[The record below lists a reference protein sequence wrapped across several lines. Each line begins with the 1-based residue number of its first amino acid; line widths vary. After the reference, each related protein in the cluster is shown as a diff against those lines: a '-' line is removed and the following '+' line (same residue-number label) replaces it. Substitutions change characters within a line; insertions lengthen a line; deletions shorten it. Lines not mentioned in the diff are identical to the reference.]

1 MANDNIKYLHLVANN
16 TKDFNDQAWE
26 IFQFQSKNN
35 TLYQKFLE
43 LLPNCLPNQGNL
55 FSIPCLPVHFFK
67 HQLIQTGS
75 WEPEIIFSSSGTS
88 GSSQSNHAVRSL
100 NNYLENTERCF
111 EERYGPVENYAF
123 MALLPHYLER
133 KGSSLV
139 DMAGYFIGK
148 SKFQDYSGFFLHHKD
163 SLITLLAKAK
173 SENIPVVLLGVSFA
187 LLSLATDFYFQFPQL
202 IVMETGGM
210 KGQGRELP
218 RSELHDILK
227 TAFGVNH
234 IHSEYGMTEL
244 LSQAYAPAN
253 GYFYESSSL
262 KILIRDITD
271 PFREV
276 PNGKV
281 GAVNII
287 DLANKDSISFIA
299 TDDLGRKCE
308 DGTFEILGRLDN
320 AEIRGCNLLVHHL
333 S

>member
-1 MANDNIKYLHLVANN
+1 MVNDNTKYRHFVANN
-16 TKDFNDQAWE
+16 NKEFNDRAWE

-43 LLPNCLPNQGNL
+43 LLPNCLPKQENL

-75 WEPEIIFSSSGTS
+75 WEPETIFSSSGTS
-88 GSSQSNHAVRSL
+88 GSTQ
-100 NNYLENTERCF
+100 
-111 EERYGPVENYAF
+111 RYGPVENYAF

-148 SKFQDYSGFFLHHKD
+148 SKFKDYSGFFLNHKD
-163 SLITLLAKAK
+163 SLVTLLSKAK

-187 LLSLATDFYFQFPQL
+187 LLSLASDFTFQFPEL

-210 KGQGRELP
+210 KGQGREIP

-227 TAFGVNH
+227 TAFGVDH

-244 LSQAYAPAN
+244 LSQAYAPAD

-262 KILIRDITD
+262 KIFIRDITD

-276 PNGKV
+276 PDGKV

-299 TDDLGRKCE
+299 TDDLGRKCQ